1 MADPI
6 SISGC
11 LFSLGMSML
20 VKMLKKK
27 CLCNKIVGIVVPS
40 KSGTTQLVNSL
51 NLTDESIVLDLSENI
66 KLTLNEKELEMF
78 NTINRQS
85 PSYMI
90 HILPLYKRY
99 FEQIKKDFKGR
110 RIILVSSNSKELEYC
125 GIAKKLIHSFV
136 PNSEFT
142 KIIADNLPEEQRAM
156 FEASRLELLL
166 NAKERQRS
174 VFKSFDDLKEKIVA
188 KYKLSVKI

>member
-6 SISGC
+6 SITGC
-11 LFSLGMSML
+11 LFSLGVSML
-20 VKMLKKK
+20 VRMLKKK
-27 CLCNKIVGIVVPS
+27 CLCNKILGIVVPS

-51 NLTDESIVLDLSENI
+51 NLTDDCVILDLAENI

-78 NTINRQS
+78 NTLNRQS

-99 FEQIKKDFKGR
+99 FEKIKKDFKGK
-110 RIILVSSNSKELEYC
+110 RIILVSSNSKEIEYC
-125 GIAKKLIHSFV
+125 GVAKKLIHSFV
-136 PNSEFT
+136 PNTEFT
-142 KIIADNLPEEQRAM
+142 KIIADNLPEEQRSM

-166 NAKERQRS
+166 NAKERQRT

>member
-1 MADPI
+1 MADPV
-6 SISGC
+6 SVAGC
-11 LFSLGMSML
+11 LFSMGVSML
-20 VKMLKKK
+20 VRMLKKK
-27 CLCNKIVGIVVPS
+27 CLCNKVLGIIVPS
-40 KSGTTQLVNSL
+40 KAGTTQLVNSL
-51 NLTDESIVLDLSENI
+51 NLTDDCVILDLAENI

-78 NTINRQS
+78 NTLNRQS

-99 FEQIKKDFKGR
+99 FEQIKKDFKGK
-110 RIILVSSNSKELEYC
+110 RIILVSSNSKEIEYC
-125 GIAKKLIHSFV
+125 GVNKKLIHSFV

-142 KIIADNLPEEQRAM
+142 KIIGDNLPEDQKVM

-166 NAKERQRS
+166 NAKEANRS